1 MTRSPE
7 HGPSA
12 VDRDAS
18 PGHGDALL
26 RRNVDEAARL
36 LGADGA
42 MVYLLD
48 EQTGRL
54 HFFHDAG
61 IRNAEAQHLI
71 RGLVLEPGMG
81 MFGHAVS
88 TQQVVVTSD
97 YRRDERFRHSKVAD
111 RIAAIANMRSMAVA
125 PLLVEGKALGAIGAY
140 SSRIADF
147 GEAEVALLRALADHS
162 AVAMANQRLL
172 ERVRDQADELARR
185 LDAQETLQRI
195 AARITAIRDPG
206 EVLQTI
212 VDSARRLLASDGAHL
227 TLLKPDGVNLRPT
240 VIAGETSDEMRE
252 WLGGMDFPIGGGING
267 LAAERF
273 EAVST
278 TDYLADPR
286 IPHEAEDEAVARR
299 MGLRGMA
306 AAPLRAPDASILGT
320 LAVSSETPRDFSGGE
335 LELLQS
341 LADQGAIAIANAR
354 LVEQLSA
361 SEERYR
367 FLVENAPDV
376 IWAVDRRG
384 ILTYVSETSEQLS
397 GWRPDELVG
406 QHFGVLIAPD
416 WREESWRRWRATKQ
430 RPTDRHEYRY
440 DLLRK
445 DGSTVPVEMT
455 SAGSTLDGAF
465 DGAHGLLRD
474 VSEQARL
481 EAELRKHAEDLA
493 RLVETQ
499 RTLAGISQQIAAIRQ
514 PEVVLQ
520 KTVEE
525 ASRLLG
531 ADGARIDLVSNEPGE
546 LEWLYGSSDVDRP
559 PADGK
564 GDAIVLIDE
573 GVSGRAFRE
582 RRVVTSGDYLND
594 TSFQHGAAPDA
605 YVRDNAI
612 RSVMAAPLIGEEG
625 ALGTLTVRSS
635 VPEAFTDADAEL
647 LAILAGQAAIA
658 VTNARLY
665 DELRRRV
672 ETQATVSAISNEIAA
687 LRDPSA
693 VIQRTVDEAIR
704 LLNADAALIN
714 PADTTSVQLDWAVA
728 AAPAGEPLDD
738 VEVPV
743 GVGIS
748 GRAFAEGRV
757 MRTGDYLADT
767 SFEHTDDLDAYIT
780 RRGMRSVMTA
790 PLTST
795 DGPIGTLTTQS
806 RRRHAWSADDEQ
818 VLALLADQA
827 AIAITNARLYDEL
840 IQSEASLR
848 EQSAALARQID
859 SQRRLLTI
867 NQRLLATLDPAGV
880 LDLVADGLKTV
891 VEYDNL
897 AVYRMDPDN
906 DVLAP
911 VLAREQNAV
920 AVLGFPIPRGQ
931 GLTWWSVEHR
941 EPVLLNDART
951 DPRATQIPGT
961 PVEEEAIIIVPLA
974 AGDEVIGAMNIS
986 RTGGAEVAFSENDFE
1001 LVQLFAGQAAVAITN
1016 ARLYDELRGR
1026 SDAQRTL
1033 AEIAAQIAG
1042 LHDPLSVIQRSVTDA
1057 ARLLRADRA
1066 QVNLVT
1072 DGGGELDRP
1081 IAAAPVAPS
1090 PEDVVVPI
1098 GSGIAGRA
1106 AADRTVCLTGDY
1118 LADESFPHDEGDARI
1133 RDQGIRSMMSA
1144 PLIGPDRLIGTI
1156 TVQSSARNAF
1166 DEEDG
1171 ILLKLLAD
1179 QVAIAVTN
1187 ARLYEELEESERRYR
1202 HLVDNSPDIVWSIDA
1217 EGRFTFFSD
1226 SLESRTGWK
1235 PEQLLGRPFTTLT
1248 DAGGHA
1254 AALQAWEA
1262 LRANPEDEQRVR
1274 LTLPLASGQTSA
1286 AEVAMIGTVV
1296 DGRFAGAHGAV
1307 RDIGERERLERSL
1320 RRQAGELAAGRERA
1334 NLARELHD
1342 SVTQALFSMGLT
1354 TRSLELL
1361 LARDPEAAR
1370 SKLAELR
1377 DLQRDALAEMRTLI
1391 FELRPSSLESDGL
1404 LQAVRTHAAAVQG
1417 RTGMSVEVAAEP
1429 DPLEESGQPRA
1440 PIGVEE
1446 ALYRIAQEALHN
1458 IVKHANART
1467 ATIRL
1472 ARDAKAIRLTVTDDG
1487 IGFDPT
1493 RVPRG
1498 HLGLAGMR
1506 QRAEQLGGEFSVT
1519 SRRGKGSRIE
1529 VVISAA
1535 AMASVAEGQHED
1547 GVAVPAGA
1555 SAE

>member
-1 MTRSPE
+1 
-7 HGPSA
+7 
-12 VDRDAS
+12 
-18 PGHGDALL
+18 
-26 RRNVDEAARL
+26 
-36 LGADGA
+36 

-48 EQTGRL
+48 EKTGRL

-416 WREESWRRWRATKQ
+416 WHEESWRRWRATKQ

-714 PADTTSVQLDWAVA
+714 PADTSSVQLDWAVA

-757 MRTGDYLADT
+757 IRTGDYLADT

-806 RRRHAWSADDEQ
+806 RRRHAWTADDEQ

-840 IQSEASLR
+840 MQSEERYRFLVDNSPDMIWSIDADGKFTFVSDAVRQLTGRAPEEVIGQDTDWLTAPDSLPIVRETAARVSETGEAGRMRIEIPHRDGHLVPAEIIMLPTIVDGELAGAHGSARDVSERERLEASLR

-891 VEYDNL
+891 VAYDNL

-951 DPRATQIPGT
+951 DPRATQIP
-961 PVEEEAIIIVPLA
+961 
-974 AGDEVIGAMNIS
+974 
-986 RTGGAEVAFSENDFE
+986 
-1001 LVQLFAGQAAVAITN
+1001 
-1016 ARLYDELRGR
+1016 ARR
-1026 SDAQRTL
+1026 
-1033 AEIAAQIAG
+1033 
-1042 LHDPLSVIQRSVTDA
+1042 
-1057 ARLLRADRA
+1057 
-1066 QVNLVT
+1066 
-1072 DGGGELDRP
+1072 
-1081 IAAAPVAPS
+1081 
-1090 PEDVVVPI
+1090 
-1098 GSGIAGRA
+1098 
-1106 AADRTVCLTGDY
+1106 
-1118 LADESFPHDEGDARI
+1118 
-1133 RDQGIRSMMSA
+1133 
-1144 PLIGPDRLIGTI
+1144 
-1156 TVQSSARNAF
+1156 
-1166 DEEDG
+1166 
-1171 ILLKLLAD
+1171 
-1179 QVAIAVTN
+1179 
-1187 ARLYEELEESERRYR
+1187 
-1202 HLVDNSPDIVWSIDA
+1202 
-1217 EGRFTFFSD
+1217 
-1226 SLESRTGWK
+1226 
-1235 PEQLLGRPFTTLT
+1235 
-1248 DAGGHA
+1248 
-1254 AALQAWEA
+1254 
-1262 LRANPEDEQRVR
+1262 
-1274 LTLPLASGQTSA
+1274 
-1286 AEVAMIGTVV
+1286 
-1296 DGRFAGAHGAV
+1296 
-1307 RDIGERERLERSL
+1307 
-1320 RRQAGELAAGRERA
+1320 
-1334 NLARELHD
+1334 
-1342 SVTQALFSMGLT
+1342 
-1354 TRSLELL
+1354 
-1361 LARDPEAAR
+1361 
-1370 SKLAELR
+1370 
-1377 DLQRDALAEMRTLI
+1377 
-1391 FELRPSSLESDGL
+1391 
-1404 LQAVRTHAAAVQG
+1404 
-1417 RTGMSVEVAAEP
+1417 
-1429 DPLEESGQPRA
+1429 
-1440 PIGVEE
+1440 
-1446 ALYRIAQEALHN
+1446 
-1458 IVKHANART
+1458 
-1467 ATIRL
+1467 
-1472 ARDAKAIRLTVTDDG
+1472 
-1487 IGFDPT
+1487 
-1493 RVPRG
+1493 
-1498 HLGLAGMR
+1498 
-1506 QRAEQLGGEFSVT
+1506 
-1519 SRRGKGSRIE
+1519 SRRRRSSSSR
-1529 VVISAA
+1529 SR
-1535 AMASVAEGQHED
+1535 
-1547 GVAVPAGA
+1547 PATR
-1555 SAE
+1555 